1 MKTNLLPGLFAILML
16 LSCNRTDEL
25 KEVKLG
31 GMAQGTYYA
40 ITYYDK
46 EGRNFQSEIDSFFVA
61 FDRSASWYLDESVI
75 SRFNNNDTS
84 AIADE
89 AFTYV
94 FNKAQEISA
103 ITNGAFDITT
113 LPLTNAWG
121 FTITD
126 PQKLSQAQVDSIL
139 PLINYRN
146 VSLKDGRLIKA
157 NPGIKIDFNA
167 IAQGYSSDLIGKI
180 LESKGITNYL
190 IDVGGEVLGKGNKP
204 GGNDWRVGIERPAE
218 DGDEAR
224 KVDIIIRLKNKAL
237 ASSGNYRK
245 FFIRDGI
252 KYAHIIDPA
261 TGYPVTHSLL
271 SASVLADDA
280 ISADAYATAFM
291 VMGVDKVKEFLKE
304 HPELEVHLIYSDEKG
319 HMQTWTSPGL
329 LQLVVE

>member
-146 VSLKDGRLIKA
+146 VSLEDGRLIKA